1 MTSSG
6 RPTSPSPVNDPWA
19 LADADGRQEL
29 SSDGRLAESLSLEA
43 GQIPLSLRNWLLG
56 GSGVL
61 AAALLVSALV
71 PVQNYVVAS
80 GEIEPAGEI
89 QKVQHLEGGVIA
101 SVPVQEGDLV
111 RKGQLLMQLDEGEL
125 GTRQQQTATR
135 ITNLMLEQQELRSA
149 LGQPT
154 VGSRRLPTQA
164 SKDVEAAFRDLRD
177 AKTAKI
183 KREVQQAEK
192 RIATLDAKKREYLD
206 EVALLKQQVKAYES
220 LDSAGAIAHV
230 DVLEAE
236 RRIASTETQL
246 AELDGT
252 RAEAL
257 EALHQLRANLQ
268 METYERLAQVNAEK
282 AELQSTLKREV
293 GEVERLQVRSPV
305 NGIIKNFVVKV
316 EGGVVAPG
324 SVVVEVVPVGE
335 RLMAF
340 TRVKPRD
347 IGNITVGQKA
357 QLKIQAFDYSRY
369 GVVPGKVEAISAGT
383 FADEKTGEPYYKVRL
398 LLDRDYAGR
407 DPGRNRLAPGMTLT
421 ADILTDRTNLLL
433 YLLGPIRRGFGDALH
448 ERT

>member
-61 AAALLVSALV
+61 AGALLVSALV

-220 LDSAGAIAHV
+220 LDTAGAIAHV

-407 DPGRNRLAPGMTLT
+407 DPSRNRLAPGMTLT